1 MLGKSW
7 RINETSLD
15 GKVVEESPPFQPVG
29 SNLDGY
35 GGDRGG
41 VCGHNRAYAA
51 QISRGYIDFAPGTA
65 ALCGGLGT
73 VWLGFGA
80 VPGFG
85 IAGGYTFFRGAG
97 HE

>member
-15 GKVVEESPPFQPVG
+15 GKVVEESSPFQPVG

-41 VCGHNRAYAA
+41 V
-51 QISRGYIDFAPGTA
+51 
-65 ALCGGLGT
+65 
-73 VWLGFGA
+73 WWWW
-80 VPGFG
+80 
-85 IAGGYTFFRGAG
+85 
-97 HE
+97 